1 MFLKTTVGFPG
12 GSDGKESACNA
23 GNPGAI
29 PESPEKEMA
38 THPSILTQ
46 KIPWTDEPGRL
57 QSIESQKVGHR

>member
-12 GSDGKESACNA
+12 GSDGKGPACNA
-23 GNPGAI
+23 GNPGSI